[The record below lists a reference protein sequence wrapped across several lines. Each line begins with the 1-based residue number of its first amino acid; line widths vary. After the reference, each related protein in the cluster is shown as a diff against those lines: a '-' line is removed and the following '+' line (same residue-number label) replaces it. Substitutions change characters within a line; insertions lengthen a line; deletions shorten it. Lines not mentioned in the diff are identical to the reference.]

1 MRDDD
6 PRRWFWRRTRRLTAA
21 LLLAWLGINLGTTWF
36 ARELSTLSAFGFP
49 LGYWLAAQGSLG
61 LYLLVIVIYVLAME
75 RLEARY
81 LDAVDPL
88 PPAPSASGD
97 GVPARSAAPAP
108 PPSGH
113 GGP

>member
-6 PRRWFWRRTRRLTAA
+6 PRRWFWRRTRQLTAA
-21 LLLAWLGINLGTTWF
+21 LLLAWLAINFGTTWF
-36 ARELSTLSAFGFP
+36 ARELSALSAFGFP

-61 LYLLVIVIYVLAME
+61 LYLGIIVVYVVAME

-88 PPAPSASGD
+88 P
-97 GVPARSAAPAP
+97 AP
-108 PPSGH
+108 PAAAVDPAVAEPRAGS
-113 GGP
+113 